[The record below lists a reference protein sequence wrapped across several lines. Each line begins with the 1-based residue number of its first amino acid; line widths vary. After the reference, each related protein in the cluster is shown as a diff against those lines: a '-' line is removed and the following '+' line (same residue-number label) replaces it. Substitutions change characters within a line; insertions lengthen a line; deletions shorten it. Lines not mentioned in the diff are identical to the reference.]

1 MACVSIATRGTH
13 ADAASST
20 SKPSP
25 RFRRLPLR
33 RRRPRHRSIRPQSL
47 LLAILLGAGAPGV
60 VLAQTTDSQGRT
72 IDSTNPAAKRI
83 NQANPRVIHA
93 GPGTPA
99 AGTIHVPPAQ
109 AKKDKK
115 DEDKKD

>member
-1 MACVSIATRGTH
+1 M
-13 ADAASST
+13 
-20 SKPSP
+20 
-25 RFRRLPLR
+25 
-33 RRRPRHRSIRPQSL
+33 
-47 LLAILLGAGAPGV
+47 
-60 VLAQTTDSQGRT
+60 
-72 IDSTNPAAKRI
+72 DSTNPAAKRI

-99 AGTIHVPPAQ
+99 AGSIHVPPAQ

>member
-1 MACVSIATRGTH
+1 M
-13 ADAASST
+13 
-20 SKPSP
+20 
-25 RFRRLPLR
+25 
-33 RRRPRHRSIRPQSL
+33 PRHRSIRPLTL
-47 LLAILLGAGAPGV
+47 LLAGLLCAGPCGLA
-60 VLAQTTDSQGRT
+60 LAQTTDSQGRT

-99 AGTIHVPPAQ
+99 AGSIHVPPAQ

-115 DEDKKD
+115 DEEKKD